1 MQSLFEVNTQI
12 NFEEFSKSWPK
23 EARTVADVLKKYNF
37 DLRIVGGAVRDF
49 VRNVTPRDIDFA
61 TNAEPAEL
69 IFIFDIEK
77 IEYDADGI
85 QHGTIKAVFGDNK
98 VDVTSIVY
106 KMKIQND
113 HVKIDRNTS
122 WKIDAENR
130 DLTVN
135 ALSVDFDGTLY
146 DYVGGIDDIKNQVVR
161 FCPNP
166 IPKIKRDPNQL
177 LRWYKAIGLFENPKW
192 PKKDRDLVQ
201 KYLPL
206 LRNIKDEKRTKLELA
221 GFLSMKNSR
230 LVLSLMCKMGAD
242 KYLDLNCS

>member
-1 MQSLFEVNTQI
+1 MYNLFEINQQI
-12 NFEEFSKSWPK
+12 DFDKFTASWPA
-23 EARTVADVLKKYNF
+23 EAKTVAEVLRKYNF
-37 DLRIVGGAVRDF
+37 ELRIVGGAVRDF

-77 IEYDADGI
+77 IEYDNEGI

-98 VDVTSIVY
+98 IDVTSITY
-106 KMKIQND
+106 KLKVENN

-122 WKIDAENR
+122 WEIDAKSR
-130 DLTVN
+130 DLTIN
-135 ALSVDFDGTLY
+135 SLSIDFGGTLY
-146 DYVGGIDDIKNQVVR
+146 DYTNGIDDIKNQLIK

-166 IPKIKRDPNQL
+166 IPKIKQDPNQL
-177 LRWYKAIGLFENPKW
+177 LRWYKAIGLFEHPRW
-192 PKKDRDLVQ
+192 LKKDKKLVQ
-201 KYLPL
+201 KFLPL
-206 LRNIKDEKRTKLELA
+206 LKNIKDEKRTKLELA
-221 GFLSMKNSR
+221 GFLGMPSSK